1 MGAMA
6 SLRERTLTMC
16 RRQARL
22 SGGVLLLA
30 AAGLVAEA
38 TTACAA
44 HQRKDTTP
52 SPPLPTPP
60 PPQTSADARGLT
72 EFANKVQ
79 AYVALHN
86 KLEAALPKLPDRADP
101 ATVAAH
107 QKALAEAIRKSGPR
121 PSQGHVF
128 VPDIQPFFKRLL
140 APELKGPGSAE
151 TREKVGEGN
160 PESAKGLPKDPD
172 VKSRNVS
179 LAPYATYP
187 SDAPLSTMPAP
198 VLLKMPQLPKELEY
212 RFVGK
217 SLVLRDTISDVVVDY
232 IPEAVP

>member
-1 MGAMA
+1 MA
-6 SLRERTLTMC
+6 HFHDPSLIPAGRH
-16 RRQARL
+16 ARPPRIR
-22 SGGVLLLA
+22 LLA
-30 AAGLVAEA
+30 VALAAGLVAEA
-38 TTACAA
+38 TTACA
-44 HQRKDTTP
+44 HPRKDSTP

-60 PPQTSADARGLT
+60 PPVTGADARGLT

-86 KLEAALPKLPDRADP
+86 RLEAKLPKLADRSDP
-101 ATVAAH
+101 TKVAAH

-151 TREKVGEGN
+151 TRDKVGEGN
-160 PESAKGLPKDPD
+160 PEPGKGVPRDPD
-172 VKSRNVS
+172 VRMRDVS
-179 LAPYATYP
+179 LAPYASYP
-187 SDAPLSTMPAP
+187 ADAPVSTVPAP

-212 RFVGK
+212 RFVGR
-217 SLVLRDTISDVVVDY
+217 SLILRDAIADVVVDY
-232 IPEAVP
+232 IPGAVP

>member
-1 MGAMA
+1 MA
-6 SLRERTLTMC
+6 NHRERSLNVA
-16 RRQARL
+16 RRHARL
-22 SGGVLLLA
+22 SSGVLLLV

-38 TTACAA
+38 VTACA

-52 SPPLPTPP
+52 SPPLATPP
-60 PPQTSADARGLT
+60 PPRTAADGRGLT
-72 EFANKVQ
+72 EFANKAL
-79 AYVALHN
+79 AYVALRN
-86 KLEAALPKLPDRADP
+86 KLEASLPKLPAKAEP
-101 ATVAAH
+101 AAVAAH

-121 PSQGHVF
+121 PVPGHIF
-128 VPDIQPFFKRLL
+128 VPDIQPYFKRLL

-160 PESAKGLPKDPD
+160 PEAAKGLPKDPD
-172 VKSRNVS
+172 VKPRNVS
-179 LAPYATYP
+179 LVPYATYP
-187 SDAPLSTMPAP
+187 SDAPVSTVPAP

-217 SLVLRDTISDVVVDY
+217 NLILRDTVADVVVDY

>member
-1 MGAMA
+1 MGH
-6 SLRERTLTMC
+6 S
-16 RRQARL
+16 RRLA
-22 SGGVLLLA
+22 LLMLV
-30 AAGLVAEA
+30 AAGWTAEA

-44 HQRKDTTP
+44 HPRREASPT
-52 SPPLPTPP
+52 PPLPTPP
-60 PPQTSADARGLT
+60 PPRTDADARGLT

-79 AYVALHN
+79 AYVGLHQR
-86 KLEAALPKLPDRADP
+86 LEAKLPRLPDRADP
-101 ATVAAH
+101 SAVSAH
-107 QKALAEAIRKSGPR
+107 QKQLAEAIRGSGPR
-121 PSQGHVF
+121 PAQGHVF

-160 PESAKGLPKDPD
+160 PEPAKGLPRDPD
-172 VKSRNVS
+172 IKGRDVK
-179 LAPYATYP
+179 LAPYTTYP
-187 SDAPLSTMPAP
+187 LDAALSTVPPP

-217 SLVLRDTISDVVVDY
+217 SLVLRDATADIIVDF